1 MAYII
6 NKGANFS
13 GLTIADDRFAAFET
27 IRDSNDP
34 LMQDRRTL
42 SQPLNVDDFFGTH
55 PTESNQMLHQM
66 RLHTLVEQAKR
77 KRAQDQ
83 ITAEADR
90 QEGYKFSF

>member
-1 MAYII
+1 MAYKV
-6 NKGANFS
+6 NKGADFS

-34 LMQDRRTL
+34 LMKDRRTL
-42 SQPLNVDDFFGTH
+42 TVTLNIDDFFGSL
-55 PTESNQMLHQM
+55 PTESTQMLHQK

-77 KRAQDQ
+77 KLAQNQKD
-83 ITAEADR
+83 AETER